1 MVGTCIR
8 KAAPRDPW
16 ETPARIINESMLDS
30 RGTRERQKPA
40 LVGCLLHAS
49 TGPRASHAFSSP
61 NNPIGRYHHSHF
73 TDEEIE
79 AHYLEQSHTG
89 KSYEARRE
97 PQAACF
103 SLLPPPQLPSQVVLS
118 PQGRWVRLPQ
128 TSFPQT
134 SLGVGTDLPCLT
146 G

>member
-79 AHYLEQSHTG
+79 AHSLEQSHTG

-97 PQAACF
+97 HQAACF
-103 SLLPPPQLPSQVVLS
+103 SLLPPTTAPLPGGPVSPGQVGEAPTDQLPTDQ
-118 PQGRWVRLPQ
+118 
-128 TSFPQT
+128 
-134 SLGVGTDLPCLT
+134 LGGGD
-146 G
+146 